1 VSAAENY
8 ASEIAGAAELAS
20 RRLRDKGV
28 SLATVES
35 CTGGWVAQSMT
46 AIAGSS
52 DFFDRGWATYS
63 NEAKMQ
69 CVGVSADTLRDHGAV
84 SVETAEAMATGG
96 VNKSAAGVAVSITG
110 VAGPTGGSPDK
121 PVGTVCFGWASRD
134 GKVHTERVQFEGD
147 REAVRAQSVVHALNG
162 IAHVLT

>member
-1 VSAAENY
+1 VSAGDDY
-8 ASEIAGAAELAS
+8 ASAIKAAAETAS
-20 RRLRDKGV
+20 RRLMDKGV

-69 CVGVSADTLRDHGAV
+69 CVGVPA
-84 SVETAEAMATGG
+84 G
-96 VNKSAAGVAVSITG
+96 VAKSAAGVAVSITG
-110 VAGPTGGSPDK
+110 VAGPTGGSPEK

-134 GKVHTERVQFEGD
+134 GSVHTERMQFDGD
-147 REAVRAQSVVHALNG
+147 RESVRAQSVVHALDG
-162 IAHVLT
+162 IAHVLP